1 MYIALYHWSCIQLDK
16 TRSGYNKRADYI
28 LLYTVAHTT
37 TMCFI
42 FLFVC
47 SSSSPSLV
55 RSSMFLSLSLS
66 TPVHSSYLLSR
77 HVHLSPFVCLPLSI
91 HPCPFI
97 LPPLSTRTSI
107 PFCLSP
113 SLYPLLSIHPA
124 LSLNMYIYPILSV
137 SLSLSTP
144 VLSQHVHLLSSI
156 CLPLSLSAPAS
167 YLEIGH

>member
-1 MYIALYHWSCIQLDK
+1 MYIALYHWSYIQLDK

-66 TPVHSSYLLSR
+66 TPVHSSYLPSQ

-91 HPCPFI
+91 HSCPFI
-97 LPPLSTRTSI
+97 
-107 PFCLSP
+107 
-113 SLYPLLSIHPA
+113 LSIHPA